1 MSQIRIGAS
10 GGTGVGGGHWSG
22 VVTNALTTGRTDSG
36 LMVSGGAVVVVV
48 TGVAESRFKPGATN
62 TPNTGTTIAAAE
74 MAAITA
80 MRILRL
86 RRRFSLMMGAS
97 YLCDVDMREITRRW

>member
-1 MSQIRIGAS
+1 
-10 GGTGVGGGHWSG
+10 
-22 VVTNALTTGRTDSG
+22 
-36 LMVSGGAVVVVV
+36 
-48 TGVAESRFKPGATN
+48 
-62 TPNTGTTIAAAE
+62 

-97 YLCDVDMREITRRW
+97 YLYDVDMREITRRW